1 MNDILKQIG
10 EIGIVPVVKIDNAAD
25 AVPLAK
31 ALIKGGLPCAEITFR
46 TAAAQE
52 AIKLIAEN
60 CPEMLVG
67 AGTVLTRDQADA
79 AMNAGAKF
87 LVSPGLNPSI
97 VGYCVEKGYPIVPGT
112 TNPSDVEQALS
123 FGLDTVKFFPAEA
136 AGGLAMIKAMSA
148 PYGNLKFMPTGGIS
162 AKNLNEYLDFPKI
175 IACGG
180 SWMVPAD
187 MINAGDFDGIE
198 KLTREAVQTMLDFK
212 LVHVGINSDDEAQ
225 AEKTA
230 KLFETIF
237 GLKAV
242 EGNKSYFC
250 SKAIEVMNF
259 KYFGEK
265 GHSAIGTRTV
275 PRAYAYLKK
284 MGVEFL
290 EETATYDDKGNM
302 KFIYLKEEF
311 GGFAV
316 HLVKA

>member
-265 GHSAIGTRTV
+265 GHIAIGTRTV

-302 KFIYLKEEF
+302 KFIYLADEID
-311 GGFAV
+311 GFAY
-316 HLVKA
+316 HLVK